1 MHAIDESDE
10 SLEYLSSDVSDTD
23 STESSLSDHEMET
36 SCSTSLLAATYVPSS
51 ASVPLLET
59 KTSLPFKLVGD
70 NIDKNVRPR
79 YLRSSI
85 HRTESLHY
93 FHSYTVRDRIGFN
106 ELPHKQPSS
115 CLPSKHTLAESILPS
130 PTDDAL
136 KINITTL
143 VSRILVKH
151 IDIFNKSFPDVVD
164 WHINH
169 KYYRDVIKVRSG

>member
-1 MHAIDESDE
+1 
-10 SLEYLSSDVSDTD
+10 
-23 STESSLSDHEMET
+23 MET
-36 SCSTSLLAATYVPSS
+36 SCSTSLLAATDVPSS

-59 KTSLPFKLVGD
+59 CHSNLYD
-70 NIDKNVRPR
+70 NIDNNVRLR
-79 YLRSSI
+79 YLHSSI

-93 FHSYTVRDRIGFN
+93 FPYGVRDRIGFN
-106 ELPHKQPSS
+106 ELPHKRLSS

>member
-1 MHAIDESDE
+1 MF
-10 SLEYLSSDVSDTD
+10 
-23 STESSLSDHEMET
+23 
-36 SCSTSLLAATYVPSS
+36 LLL

-130 PTDDAL
+130 PMDDEAL
-136 KINITTL
+136 KINIATL

-151 IDIFNKSFPDVVD
+151 IDIFNKSFADVVD

-169 KYYRDVIKVRSG
+169 KYYKEMSSKSEVVRNL